1 MSREEEESPMRISI
15 AFLILLLTAVPTA
28 TQAVAFEREG
38 VEYALEL
45 PSPRWQAVR
54 RVDVHEH
61 YDFVNGAADDGYLR
75 VRKSLVEAGTTAKD
89 LYLGDQA
96 DLKLLPGFV
105 ACGSCDGEPFS
116 GGLNGAVFS
125 YEFTKG
131 GRPFAGR
138 IYYLQVDARA
148 YYTLH
153 FTCERKKLAE
163 VSPEADSIARSFR
176 LR

>member
-1 MSREEEESPMRISI
+1 MRLLS
-15 AFLILLLTAVPTA
+15 AFLILLLIPTHA
-28 TQAVAFEREG
+28 AAQAVTFERKG
-38 VEYALEL
+38 VEYTLEL
-45 PSPRWQAVR
+45 PSSRWQPVR
-54 RVDVHEH
+54 RIDVHEH
-61 YDFVNGAADDGYLR
+61 YDFVNGASADGYLR
-75 VRKSLVEAGTTAKD
+75 VRKSLVDAGTTVKD
-89 LYLGDQA
+89 LYLGDEA

-105 ACGSCDGEPFS
+105 ACGSCEGEPFS
-116 GGLNGAVFS
+116 GGLVGAVFS

-131 GRPFAGR
+131 GSTFAGR

-163 VSPEADSIARSFR
+163 VLPEADSIARSFR